1 MGGILPPA
9 GLGQEAATAEKPAA
23 KPRPA
28 TGNVARALARTAK
41 LEFKDTPLQEALD
54 RISTQYR
61 VEIILCNR
69 ALAKEHISP
78 DDPVT
83 ERIHGVKLDK
93 GLGTLLKH
101 QNLTYAVCDNAILV
115 TTAKQA
121 EVELITRVYPLS
133 LPRAAGRGGNPA
145 AVNAFLNEVQATLT
159 QKILPKSWD
168 SVGWGGQ
175 FVRHLARRHRALVV
189 GQTRDVQK
197 EVAALLSVSPV
208 TAAARPAP
216 AVARS
221 PSKRPWGRSFPSS
234 SARRS

>member
-1 MGGILPPA
+1 MDDRVLSRANGRLLSAVVTAVLMGGILPPA

-23 KPRPA
+23 KPWPA

-78 DDPVT
+78 DNPVT

-159 QKILPKSWD
+159 QKVAPKSWD
-168 SVGWGGQ
+168 SVGGAGSSCAIWLGG
-175 FVRHLARRHRALVV
+175 
-189 GQTRDVQK
+189 T
-197 EVAALLSVSPV
+197 
-208 TAAARPAP
+208 
-216 AVARS
+216 
-221 PSKRPWGRSFPSS
+221 GRWS
-234 SARRS
+234 SARRGTYRRRSPRCSASVP